1 MVGCGAEAM
10 SGDVSN
16 SDKPTDDAGAASDGA
31 TSAPPPR
38 KRKPRTPLPF
48 RPLAYLPEFASDA
61 DIGVAL
67 MGERAAGFRSLIPL
81 LERQARHCHV

>member
-1 MVGCGAEAM
+1 
-10 SGDVSN
+10 
-16 SDKPTDDAGAASDGA
+16 
-31 TSAPPPR
+31 
-38 KRKPRTPLPF
+38 LPF

-67 MGERAAGFRSLIPL
+67 MGERAAGFRSLIPM